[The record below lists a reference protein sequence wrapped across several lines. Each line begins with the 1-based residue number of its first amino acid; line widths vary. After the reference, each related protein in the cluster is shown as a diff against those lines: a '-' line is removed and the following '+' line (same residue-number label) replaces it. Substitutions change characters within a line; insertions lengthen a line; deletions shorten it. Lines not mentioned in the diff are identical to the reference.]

1 MLTQAPHSALRGG
14 AIRQLRRIVAMTG
27 LILFGAFTLLACGGG
42 GTGSAGGGSTTPPPR
57 EDFINEDLWGEWVGT
72 LVPSTTAKE
81 AYSFYICCDENGKP
95 ISGADAKSHDWSV
108 PFVYSYVKVK
118 PDGEFRMIIVDCS
131 DLYTFDG
138 HIDQSGMIITGSY
151 LMLHEGRLEGE
162 GTFSSV
168 ISAPGTFSIEDQVA
182 GQWSGTV
189 RNSTGLSKSLAVAV
203 DSFGTILSYVF
214 DGVTF
219 DPLAS
224 SSYMSF
230 ANDAVGR
237 LDYLSITLSNGSTQ
251 SISHLLVD
259 EMGSRLGGAG
269 LVNGVEVVIFSLSKV
284 P

>member
-1 MLTQAPHSALRGG
+1 
-14 AIRQLRRIVAMTG
+14 
-27 LILFGAFTLLACGGG
+27 
-42 GTGSAGGGSTTPPPR
+42 
-57 EDFINEDLWGEWVGT
+57 
-72 LVPSTTAKE
+72 
-81 AYSFYICCDENGKP
+81 
-95 ISGADAKSHDWSV
+95 
-108 PFVYSYVKVK
+108 
-118 PDGEFRMIIVDCS
+118 MIIVDCS